1 MDLPQASGDGA
12 RCATGRGVRSGGR
25 RLPWFAALSAD
36 GRREAAARVEQ
47 KRATGRTGARD
58 RRRTD
63 GDGGDSPRR
72 GDGSTAHLRR
82 VRLRLTVAGSMRG
95 GGCAVR
101 LSANRA
107 RLMFGGMVAVVRGL
121 VGRRSPRSGT
131 GRRWTVA
138 RQGENKRDRAKREK
152 RKATIG
158 EKLFT
163 ENCAAVNCHLEL
175 LPRSG
180 NVYAVACS
188 LSPIAKRLPKG
199 RNG

>member
-1 MDLPQASGDGA
+1 MTNENRKRFFRMD
-12 RCATGRGVRSGGR
+12 GRNSQRGRSPRSGR
-25 RLPWFAALSAD
+25 RRGLHRDAPQVAQERET
-36 GRREAAARVEQ
+36 RR
-47 KRATGRTGARD
+47 GANGD
-58 RRRTD
+58 RPRRTD